1 MSLSIIVAISNNN
14 CIGKA
19 NELLW
24 KIPADMKF
32 FRETTTGHPI
42 IMGKKTF
49 ESIGR
54 PLPNRRNVVLTRDP
68 HFAMEGVEVF
78 HSTEDVIATFANNDI
93 EAFIIGGGQIYEQ
106 LLPYAQT
113 LYVTHVRGDFEGDTF
128 FPAIDPKVWK
138 QTQSTS
144 LEVSEST
151 AYPLLFAA
159 YERITEA

>member
-24 KIPADMKF
+24 KIPADMKY
-32 FRETTTGHPI
+32 FRETTTGHVI

-54 PLPNRRNVVLTRDP
+54 PLPNRRNVVITHDP
-68 HFAMEGVEVF
+68 QFRAEGVEVV
-78 HSTEDVIATFANNDI
+78 HSIQEIVDLFASSPD

-106 LLPYAQT
+106 LLPYVTT
-113 LYVTHVRGDFEGDTF
+113 LYVTHVQGDFAGDTY
-128 FPAIDPKVWK
+128 FPPIDPTIWR

-144 LEVSEST
+144 LEVSDST
-151 AYPLLFAA
+151 AYPLVFAS
-159 YERITEA
+159 YERI